1 MNQAEGE
8 PVIQGALR
16 RRLKICLFLASICNS
31 VFGFAQHPAPGFSVQ
46 TLDGHALSGDSLRG
60 NPVLLQFW
68 TTWCPVCRSDQQAVD
83 NIAAEFVSKGLKVV
97 AIDVG
102 ESEATLR
109 QYLQE
114 HPRVVTVGMDPGST
128 TFAKFRAGGY
138 PHYVVLDSQGNIVA
152 SRSGGEGE
160 GGLRYLLSRAGVTGT
175 ASPSQPA
182 SRSASEGTSSNAPRW
197 INAPASQRTL
207 NGKPLPNTVFVLM
220 TGEQLESN
228 DYVIN
233 AGYLSVKVGDQYRR
247 VALSALD
254 ATKTLAVNKARG
266 IDLKLPTNS
275 REVFLGF

>member
-1 MNQAEGE
+1 MKQRT
-8 PVIQGALR
+8 LR
-16 RRLKICLFLASICNS
+16 RRLKICLFLASLCNS
-31 VFGFAQHPAPGFSVQ
+31 VFAFAQHPAPEFNVQ
-46 TLDGHALSGDSLRG
+46 TLDGRALSGDSLRG
-60 NPVLLQFW
+60 SPVLLQFW
-68 TTWCPVCRSDQQAVD
+68 TTWCPVCRGDQQAVD
-83 NIAAEFVSKGLKVV
+83 NIAAEYGSKGLTVL

-102 ESEATLR
+102 EPEATVR
-109 QYLQE
+109 HYLQAS
-114 HPRVVTVGMDPGST
+114 PRAVTVATDPVHSA
-128 TFAKFRAGGY
+128 FAKFGGTGY

-160 GGLRYLLSRAGVTGT
+160 GGLRYLLTHAGLAGATSPLQAAGRASSQGTG
-175 ASPSQPA
+175 P
-182 SRSASEGTSSNAPRW
+182 NVPRW
-197 INAPASQRTL
+197 INAPASQRTVTA
-207 NGKPLPNTVFVLM
+207 KPLPNTVFILL

-254 ATKTLAVNKARG
+254 ATKTVAVNKARG